1 MENYDYPVITIM
13 EMTIVMIIIM
23 ILIFSC
29 YNKSII
35 KKGNGNDSNN
45 NIGNITKMI
54 MIIVKSIV
62 IIEI

>member
-1 MENYDYPVITIM
+1 MDNYNYPVITIM
-13 EMTIVMIIIM
+13 EITIVMIIIM
-23 ILIFSC
+23 ILTFSC

-54 MIIVKSIV
+54 IVKPIV